1 MPFTHTI
8 PVRFGDC
15 DAAKIVYYPRILD
28 YCHVTME
35 ELFERSTGTSYGHI
49 VLEEGLGYPTVKLT
63 VEYETPVRLGDVVLM
78 TAVVER
84 IGKRSVDFRWEGRR
98 QADDL
103 LAFTCRSTS
112 VAVTMDDF
120 QSTDIPDHHRAAL
133 ATYLETGNRGGNG
146 GQADSTS
153 PR

>member
-1 MPFTHTI
+1 MPFTHAI

-15 DAAKIVYYPRILD
+15 DVAKIVYYPRILH

-35 ELFERSTGTSYGHI
+35 ELFGAATGVAYDRI
-49 VLEEGLGYPTVKLT
+49 VLEEGVGYPTVKLA
-63 VEYETPVRLGDVVLM
+63 VEYTAPVRLGDTVAM

-84 IGKRSVDFRWEGRR
+84 LGRRSVDFRWEGRR
-98 QADDL
+98 AADGE

-120 QSTDIPDHHRAAL
+120 TSREIPAAHREAL
-133 ATYLETGNRGGNG
+133 EPYLD
-146 GQADSTS
+146 A
-153 PR
+153 

>member
-15 DAAKIVYYPRILD
+15 DVAKVVYYPRILH

-35 ELFERSTGTSYGHI
+35 ELFGEATGTPYDHI
-49 VLEEGLGYPTVKLT
+49 VLEQGVGYPTVKLA
-63 VEYETPVRLGDVVLM
+63 VEYTAPVRLGDAVEV

-84 IGKRSVDFRWEGRR
+84 LGRRSVDFRWEGRR
-98 QADDL
+98 QADGE

-112 VAVTMDDF
+112 VAVTMADF
-120 QSTDIPDHHRAAL
+120 QSTEIPADHRKAL
-133 ATYLETGNRGGNG
+133 EAYT
-146 GQADSTS
+146 A
-153 PR
+153 P

>member
-15 DAAKIVYYPRILD
+15 DAAKVVYYPRILH

-35 ELFERSTGTSYGHI
+35 ALFERATGTPYGLI
-49 VLEEGLGYPTVKLT
+49 VSEENLGYPTVKLAI
-63 VEYETPVRLGDVVLM
+63 EYSAPVRLGDVVEM

-84 IGKRSVDFRWEGRR
+84 IGTRSVEFRWEGRR
-98 QADDL
+98 RADGE
-103 LAFTCRSTS
+103 LAFVCRSTS

-120 QSTDIPDHHRAAL
+120 RSTDVPDGHREAL
-133 ATYLETGNRGGNG
+133 GAYVE
-146 GQADSTS
+146 
-153 PR
+153 PP